1 LANTYHQIPINT
13 AIHVI
18 FCTAIAL
25 LLAFIIRENAKDYD
39 ADIQVLAQKTAQN
52 GQLVIDVSN
61 KALLRECVKAMKIY
75 PSDYVDK
82 YLALTQVILLKS
94 DSIQY
99 LMDGLKENADV
110 GLISDVEEKWNYQQ
124 SLIGKMADFDKNI
137 EDKLTS
143 FLSIDRLCQS
153 WENDSKEQFKTVL
166 EQAKTNIL
174 LMERGA
180 LFYFATKISYDCGF
194 DKVCFPALNWHS
206 TSYIIGD
213 TVHADIKLSR
223 FDRGYY
229 NPKFIVNGIPAP
241 KQKFRQRFNKAGIY
255 PLHIKMESNYW
266 EHDTLLVAEKTYYL
280 TIRK

>member
-1 LANTYHQIPINT
+1 MAVKTPLNT
-13 AIHVI
+13 AIHVV
-18 FCTAIAL
+18 FCTVIAL
-25 LLAFIIRENAKDYD
+25 LFAFVIRENAGDYD
-39 ADIQVLAQKTAQN
+39 DDIQLLAQKTAQN
-52 GQLVIDVSN
+52 GQLAIDVSN

-82 YLALTQVILLKS
+82 YLALTQFILLKS

-110 GLISDVEEKWNYQQ
+110 GLISDVEERWNYQQ

-143 FLSIDRLCQS
+143 FLSIDMLCQS

-166 EQAKTNIL
+166 EQIKTNDL
-174 LMERGA
+174 LRERVV
-180 LFYFATKISYDCGF
+180 LNYFATKISYDCGF
-194 DKVCFPALNWHS
+194 DKLCFPALNWHS
-206 TSYIIGD
+206 TSSIVSD

-223 FDRGYY
+223 FDKGYY
-229 NPKFIVNGIPAP
+229 NSKFIVNGKPAP
-241 KQKFRQRFNKAGIY
+241 DQTFRQRFNKAGIY

-266 EHDTLLVAEKTYYL
+266 EHDTVLVAEKTYY
-280 TIRK
+280 IKVR

>member
-1 LANTYHQIPINT
+1 MRNMPVKIPINT
-13 AIHVI
+13 AIHII

-25 LLAFIIRENAKDYD
+25 LLAFIVRENAMDYD

-52 GQLVIDVSN
+52 GQLAIDVSN
-61 KALLRECVKAMKIY
+61 KDILRECVKAMKIY

-99 LMDGLKENADV
+99 LIDSLKGYVDV
-110 GLISDVEEKWNYQQ
+110 GLISGVEERWNYQQ

-137 EDKLTS
+137 EAKLTS

-153 WENDSKEQFKTVL
+153 WENDSKEQYKTVL

-174 LMERGA
+174 LMERVA

-194 DKVCFPALNWHS
+194 DKVCFPALNWHT
-206 TSYIIGD
+206 TSSIIGD

-223 FDRGYY
+223 FDKGYY
-229 NPKFIVNGIPAP
+229 NCKFFVNGILSPD
-241 KQKFRQRFNKAGIY
+241 QTFRKRFNKAGIY
-255 PLHIKMESNYW
+255 PLHIKVESNYW
-266 EHDTLLVAEKTYYL
+266 EHDTVLVAEKTYY
-280 TIRK
+280 IKVRQ